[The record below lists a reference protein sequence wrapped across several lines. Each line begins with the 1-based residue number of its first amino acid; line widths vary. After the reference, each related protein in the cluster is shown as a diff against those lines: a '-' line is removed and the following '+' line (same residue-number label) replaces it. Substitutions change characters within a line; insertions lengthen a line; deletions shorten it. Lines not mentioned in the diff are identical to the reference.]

1 MSLIDDVKALCDRLD
16 TRGWRALLLAV
27 TGNRLDIRQPTAAR
41 LKSAL
46 AAPLATIDR
55 TRAGF
60 EDFHPSG
67 NQGISPGRPARSLLF
82 HALASPRVHPD
93 PNVREPNPDD
103 YPTLAEIDT
112 LENYVY
118 SLSTAGLV
126 GPIEVAVFA
135 YQYREGTR
143 TSHQR
148 YADFAFSRTGV
159 ARVGTAAPHYDP
171 VRRSFWVLPPGP
183 GAEGIAVLPARYG
196 VFLARRGRAAT
207 LGTVQGGASPNEV
220 FLFPFRKLFDGP
232 ECLPGRTLEL
242 KFLEYHLNEKLRRI
256 HALSDADGGLPLPPG
271 FDIEKHPYVR
281 DSKNGGNLVSLQ
293 RVGGS
298 VLVVPTPADRLV
310 RTVSQHNSVANAERI
325 VHFVV
330 PESPRIT
337 QSTLMISA
345 AGFDRLAPE
354 YVNIR
359 HEVIPAGPP
368 NQMPV
373 DLNNLPPA
381 DFNQRMAK
389 GGFAAAHFTDDSAD
403 GCVEATVKGLPTTFG
418 GGSPAFSLVTAPDFF
433 PLADQIEVETD
444 ATIIRVKPLSKGRL
458 PVNPKLRRPSNNS
471 AAFARTETTLTAVVG
486 GTASGPQLPIF
497 GQRNRSISYL
507 SDAASDV
514 FAPGWDVS
522 RSRDSMGSF
531 LSSLGLGSPFPEDA
545 KLCAA
550 IASFWPAVAP
560 DNGRT
565 FGNETEADIF
575 LGNQLPMLDEELGFH
590 PDHERVKAG
599 EVDSFRGWD
608 GEFGPFFE
616 TIGTALFLNY
626 VAIERSDYVSR
637 ALSGGIQVRLTAQV
651 QSEDLVARHQALA
664 SCNGILPI
672 DPSGAPLVVFRRV
685 GDWATGG
692 RLLPQLT
699 GTGFWLEFAETTGP
713 RLATSELLRARRAV
727 RTRHLCQVGANG
739 VVYRRGNGAPRFF
752 PL

>member
-16 TRGWRALLLAV
+16 TRGWRNLLLAV
-27 TGNRLDIRQPTAAR
+27 SGNKLDIRQPTAAK

-82 HALASPRVHPD
+82 HALASPRVHPN
-93 PNVREPNPDD
+93 PNVRPNPDD

-118 SLSTAGLV
+118 SLSTARLV
-126 GPIEVAVFA
+126 GPIEIAVFA

-143 TSHQR
+143 TSHR
-148 YADFAFSRTGV
+148 RHADFAFSRTGV

-183 GAEGIAVLPARYG
+183 GEDGIAVLPARYG
-196 VFLARRGRAAT
+196 VFLARRGGAAM
-207 LGTVQGGASPNEV
+207 LGSVQGSAAPNEV

-232 ECLPGRTLEL
+232 ECLPGRQIEL
-242 KFLEYHLNEKLRRI
+242 KYLEYHLNEKLRRI
-256 HALSDADGGLPLPPG
+256 HALPEADGGLPLPPG
-271 FDIEKHPYVR
+271 FDLDKYPYVR
-281 DSKNGGNLVSLQ
+281 DSQNGGNLVSLQ

-298 VLVVPTPADRLV
+298 VLVVPKPAASLV
-310 RTVSQHNSVANAERI
+310 RTVSQHNSVANAEQI
-325 VHFVV
+325 VHFLV
-330 PESPRIT
+330 PPSPRIT

-345 AGFDRLAPE
+345 AGSDRLAPE

-359 HEVIPAGPP
+359 HQVDPAGPP
-368 NQMPV
+368 DQVPV
-373 DLNNLPPA
+373 DLNGLPPA
-381 DFNQRMAK
+381 LFDVWMAA

-403 GCVEATVKGLPTTFG
+403 GCVEAVVQGLPATFG

-444 ATIIRVKPLSKGRL
+444 PSIIRVKPLSRGRL
-458 PVNPKLRRPSNNS
+458 PVNPKLRRPSNNGS
-471 AAFARTETTLTAVVG
+471 AFARNEFTLTAVVG
-486 GTASGPQLPIF
+486 STASGPQLPIF
-497 GQRNRSISYL
+497 GQTNRSISYL
-507 SDAASDV
+507 ADAASDV

-522 RSRDSMGSF
+522 RSRDAMGSF

-565 FGNETEADIF
+565 FGNEQDADIF
-575 LGNQLPMLDEELGFH
+575 LGNQLPMIDEELGFH

-599 EVDSFRGWD
+599 EIDSFRGWD
-608 GEFGPFFE
+608 GEYGPFFE
-616 TIGTALFLNY
+616 TVGTQLFVNY
-626 VAIERSDYVSR
+626 VAIERSDYVSQAMAGR
-637 ALSGGIQVRLTAQV
+637 IRVGLTARV

-664 SCNGILPI
+664 ACSGIVPA
-672 DPSGAPLVVFRRV
+672 DPGEMPLVVFRRV
-685 GDWATGG
+685 ADWASG
-692 RLLPQLT
+692 RLLPQLA
-699 GTGFWLEFAETTGP
+699 GGGFWLEFAETTGP
-713 RLATSELLRARRAV
+713 RQATGDLLRVRRAV
-727 RTRHLCQVGANG
+727 KTRHLCQVGTNG
-739 VVYRRGNGAPRFF
+739 VVYRKGSGAPQFF